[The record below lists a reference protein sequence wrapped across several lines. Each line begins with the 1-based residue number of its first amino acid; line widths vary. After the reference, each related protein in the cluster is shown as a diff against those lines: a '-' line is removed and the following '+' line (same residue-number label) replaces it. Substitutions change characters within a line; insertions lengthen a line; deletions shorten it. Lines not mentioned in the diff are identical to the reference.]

1 MTVLRNMY
9 GPNIPDATDVLIL
22 DLVENPLF
30 YGSYSDFTFGMEK
43 ADMDTFRSNMGRL
56 YFSGEACSFF
66 YFGYLHGAYL
76 EGIDTANLVITCIRG
91 GKCND
96 YPLEK

>member
-9 GPNIPDATDVLIL
+9 GPKIPDATDVLIP

-43 ADMDTFRSNMGRL
+43 ADMDAFRWDVCTSQGKPVL
-56 YFSGEACSFF
+56 SFT
-66 YFGYLHGAYL
+66 L
-76 EGIDTANLVITCIRG
+76 DTSMVLI
-91 GKCND
+91 
-96 YPLEK
+96 